1 MQRQRYSAE
10 QWAAWF
16 EEFDAGDF
24 TIAEFCRLKG
34 VGVNSYYLW
43 RRKLPVVASEPAF
56 VSVEVDTTDVVQITL
71 PGGATLRVPNHAE
84 ALRPVLEVLAAID
97 GQR

>member
-16 EEFDAGDF
+16 DEFEAGDWR
-24 TIAEFCRLKG
+24 IAEFCRLKG
-34 VGVNSYYLW
+34 VSANSFYQW
-43 RRKLPVVASEPAF
+43 RRKLRDVPTDQAF
-56 VSVEVDTTDVVQITL
+56 VAVNVEAMDSVQIDL
-71 PGGATLRVPNHAE
+71 PGGATLRVANHPA
-84 ALRPVLEVLAAID
+84 ALRPVLEVLCAID

>member
-16 EEFDAGDF
+16 EEFESGDF

-34 VGVNSYYLW
+34 VGSNSFYQW
-43 RRKLPVVASEPAF
+43 RRKLRDTTSDSAF
-56 VSVEVDTTDVVQITL
+56 VAVEVAETNLVRIDL
-71 PGGATLRVPNHAE
+71 PGGATLCVPNHTA

-97 GQR
+97 GQQ